1 MSDLLDGQ
9 TAVITGAASG
19 NGRGIA
25 RRFAEEGAD
34 VVVADIQEEDRLGGQ
49 PTHELLEAET
59 DVRAKYVECDVTDS
73 ESLENAV
80 GATEEFGGIDV
91 MVNNAGIIGPQKPLT
106 EVGYDE
112 YRQLMEI
119 NLDGVYFGTQ
129 AAAAAMINQEEGG
142 SIVNMASAAGF
153 EGYPNLTPYSTAKG
167 GVRLFSYAAAAD
179 LGQHDIRVN
188 SIHPGQIETAM
199 TAEDM
204 APDDSEG
211 SERTEQGDQASPSI
225 PLGRPGSPE
234 EVGDVVV
241 FLASDLASYVT
252 GESIL
257 IDGGLTNTG

>member
-1 MSDLLDGQ
+1 MSGLLEGR

-34 VVVADIQEEDRLGGQ
+34 VVIADIQEEDRLGGQ

-59 DVRAKYVECDVTDS
+59 DVRAAFVECDVTDR
-73 ESLENAV
+73 ESVEDAV
-80 GATEEFGGIDV
+80 GAAEEFGGIDV

-106 EVGYDE
+106 EVGYEE
-112 YRQLMEI
+112 YRQLMDI

-129 AAAAAMINQEEGG
+129 AAAAAMIDGDDGG
-142 SIVNMASAAGF
+142 SIVNMSSAAGF
-153 EGYPNLTPYSTAKG
+153 EGYSNLTPYSTAKG
-167 GVRLFSYAAAAD
+167 GVRLFSYAAAGD

-188 SIHPGQIETAM
+188 SIHPGQIDTAM
-199 TAEDM
+199 TSEDM
-204 APDDSEG
+204 ASGEP
-211 SERTEQGDQASPSI
+211 EQNDQATPGI
-225 PLGRPGSPE
+225 PLGRPGLPK
-234 EVGDVVV
+234 EVGDVAV

>member
-1 MSDLLDGQ
+1 MSGLLDGR

-34 VVVADIQEEDRLGGQ
+34 VVVADIQEEDRLGGR
-49 PTHELLEAET
+49 PTHELLDAET
-59 DVRAKYVECDVTDS
+59 DARAAFVECDVTDRD
-73 ESLENAV
+73 SLDDAV
-80 GATEEFGGIDV
+80 GAAEEFGGIDV

-112 YRQLMEI
+112 YRQLMDI

-129 AAAAAMINQEEGG
+129 AAAAAMVEGDEGG
-142 SIVNMASAAGF
+142 SIVNMSSAAGF

-179 LGQHDIRVN
+179 LGQHGIRVN

-199 TAEDM
+199 TSEDM
-204 APDDSEG
+204 APEESEQ
-211 SERTEQGDQASPSI
+211 SEQTEQAAPGI